1 MQMIEV
7 SRLKAHPKNNYFF
20 DDMSGENW
28 DAFLE
33 SVKTSG
39 VIEPVIATQDMVI
52 VSGHQRV
59 RACKALGVK
68 DVLTDI
74 RTYGSDD
81 EVLKQLI
88 ETNIRQRGVGNT
100 NAIKLGRCI
109 KELERIYG
117 IKSGNNQFS
126 NRDGNNFQAKT
137 QSDLASELGISQR
150 QLSNYKKLTELI
162 PELQDLVETGYVSPT
177 IATAIARQMNEEEQA
192 ELVEALP
199 VAKKVTQKEIDAI
212 RQELARAKQDAFEA
226 KTEKSRLTTELADKN
241 AKIRVLESRKPETK
255 IVEKRVEVMPKD
267 YEENLRLVKDLQAH
281 NNSLFEENRRAKEQ
295 VSEANRRVREL
306 EERSGKNTVEK
317 DAIDDMKYFST
328 AVYNFISTYGGKV
341 WALDQWGDIPQP
353 VKTNFIK
360 AVDILDA
367 FSQQMKTNIG
377 EFR

>member
-7 SRLKAHPKNNYFF
+7 GKLKPHSKNNYFF

-59 RACKALGVK
+59 RACKALNIK
-68 DVLTDI
+68 EVLTDI
-74 RTYGSDD
+74 RTYESDD

-117 IKSGNNQFS
+117 IRDGSAGKRSL
-126 NRDGNNFQAKT
+126 DGNNFHPKSQA
-137 QSDLASELGISQR
+137 DIAEELGISQR

-162 PELQDLVETGYVSPT
+162 PEVQDLVETGYVSPT
-177 IATAIARQMNEEEQA
+177 IATAIARQMDEDEQA
-192 ELVEALP
+192 ELVKALP
-199 VAKKVTQKEIDAI
+199 AAKKVTQKEVDAV
-212 RQELARAKQDAFEA
+212 RQELARAKQDAFDA
-226 KTEKSRLTTELADKN
+226 RSEKSRLTAELADKN

-255 IVEKRVEVMPKD
+255 VVEKRVEVIPKD
-267 YEENLRLVKDLQAH
+267 YEEKSRLV
-281 NNSLFEENRRAKEQ
+281 NSLSAQNKLLNDDKKRAVEEAQ
-295 VSEANRRVREL
+295 EANRRLKEL
-306 EERSGKNTVEK
+306 EARSGEK
-317 DAIDDMKYFST
+317 SLTKEATDDMGYFAT

-341 WALDQWGDIPQP
+341 WTMDRWDDIPQS
-353 VKTNFIK
+353 VKANFIK

-367 FSQQMKTNIG
+367 FAQQMKTNIG
-377 EFR
+377 DYR

>member
-7 SRLKAHPKNNYFF
+7 SQLKAHPKNNYFF

-117 IKSGNNQFS
+117 IKNGGDRKSELNNS
-126 NRDGNNFQAKT
+126 TLKT
-137 QSDLASELGISQR
+137 ESDLAAELGVSRYTLQ
-150 QLSNYKKLTELI
+150 NYKKLTELI
-162 PELQDLVETGYVSPT
+162 PEVQDLVETGYVSPT
-177 IATAIARQMNEEEQA
+177 IATAIARQMSEEEQA
-192 ELVEALP
+192 KFVEALP

-281 NNSLFEENRRAKEQ
+281 NNSLFEENRKAKEQ

-341 WALDQWGDIPQP
+341 WALDQWGDIPQQ